1 MNHPAGNVSLNK
13 RFSRWAAGII
23 WSCVLC
29 PQGKA
34 GDVCGV
40 ITDLFGQPLAGAAV
54 QTVDGTQRSTSDTD
68 GNYCLR
74 NLPPGSAQVSITL
87 RGFHE
92 HRSTIAVQEGMNT
105 AADFALTAG
114 RLADVPPMSITGI
127 IADDK
132 GKPLGGARILAAN
145 CFDTS
150 LNAKAASDEAGR
162 FTMRLSEPGQWCI
175 VFWMPGYRAVSL
187 IVVARPKPG
196 QGAWTKSLRLR
207 LSQLTADER

>member
-1 MNHPAGNVSLNK
+1 MNHLSGNVSLNM
-13 RFSRWAAGII
+13 RFSRWAAGIL

-29 PQGKA
+29 TQGKA

-40 ITDLFGQPLAGAAV
+40 ITDLFGQPLAGATV
-54 QTVDGTQRSTSDTD
+54 QTVDGTQRSTTD
-68 GNYCLR
+68 SEGNYCLR
-74 NLPPGSAQVSITL
+74 DLPPGSAQVSITL

-92 HRSTIAVQEGMNT
+92 HRSTISVQERMNT

-114 RLADVPPMSITGI
+114 RLADVPPMSITGFV
-127 IADDK
+127 ADDK

-150 LNAKAASDEAGR
+150 VSAKGASDEAGR
-162 FTMRLSEPGQWCI
+162 FMIRLSEPGQWRI
-175 VFWMPGYRAVSL
+175 LFWKPGYRAVSR

-196 QGAWTKSLRLR
+196 QGAWTKSLTLR
-207 LSQLTADER
+207 LGQLTADER